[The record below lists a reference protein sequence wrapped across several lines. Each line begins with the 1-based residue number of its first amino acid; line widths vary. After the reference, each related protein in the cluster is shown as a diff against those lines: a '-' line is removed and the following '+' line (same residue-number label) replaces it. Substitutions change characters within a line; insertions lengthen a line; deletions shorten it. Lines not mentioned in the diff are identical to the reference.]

1 MNRAQKNRG
10 FTLVELLIVVAIIGI
25 LATIAI
31 YAYRRYVAQARKTEV
46 FSMIAAIKSSEEAYK
61 AESSQY
67 LSTTSSGETDY
78 YPVLGSGG
86 SEPALK
92 SWNPG
97 GDGKTLWTALAVS
110 APKSALYCG
119 YVVVA
124 GDANSFNGAGT
135 RGRTLFQNVAPQRPW
150 YYIRAECD
158 FDGDNS
164 TNSQFET
171 TFNNEIVFIDNEGH

>member
-10 FTLVELLIVVAIIGI
+10 FTIVELLIVVAIIGI
-25 LATIAI
+25 LATIAVF
-31 YAYRRYVAQARKTEV
+31 AYRRYVAQARKSEV

-67 LSTTSSGETDY
+67 LSTTASGETDF

-92 SWNPG
+92 SWNPN
-97 GDGKTLWTALAVS
+97 GDGKTLWLALAVS

-119 YVVVA
+119 YVAVA
-124 GDANSFNGAGT
+124 GDANSFAGAGP

-158 FDGDNS
+158 FDGNS
-164 TNSQFET
+164 SVNSQFET
-171 TFNNEIVFIDNEGH
+171 TFNNEIVFVDNEGR

>member
-10 FTLVELLIVVAIIGI
+10 FTIVELLIVVAIVGI
-25 LATIAI
+25 LATIAV
-31 YAYRRYVAQARKTEV
+31 YAYRRYVAQARKSEV

-67 LSTTSSGETDY
+67 LSTTTTGEADF

-86 SEPALK
+86 DEPTPK
-92 SWNPG
+92 SWNPT
-97 GDGKTLWTALAVS
+97 GDGKALWLALAVS
-110 APKSALYCG
+110 VPKSALYCG

-124 GDANSFNGAGT
+124 GDANSFAGAGA

-150 YYIRAECD
+150 YYIRAACD
-158 FDGDNS
+158 FDGDSSVNS
-164 TNSQFET
+164 SFET
-171 TFNNEIVFIDNEGH
+171 TFNNEIVFTDDDGH

>member
-1 MNRAQKNRG
+1 MKKDLKNRG
-10 FTLVELLIVVAIIGI
+10 FTIVELLIVVAIIGI

-31 YAYRRYVAQARKTEV
+31 FAYRGYVAKARKSEV

-67 LSTTSSGETDY
+67 LSTTTSGETDY

-86 SEPALK
+86 AEPALK
-92 SWNPG
+92 SWNPN
-97 GDGKTLWTALAVS
+97 GDGRTLWTALAVS
-110 APKSALYCG
+110 APASAIYCG

-124 GDANSFNGAGT
+124 GDANSFTGAGV
-135 RGRTLFQNVAPQRPW
+135 RGRTLFNNVPPQRPW

-158 FDGDNS
+158 FDGNTS
-164 TNSQFET
+164 ANSQFET
-171 TFNNEIVFIDNEGH
+171 TFDNGIVFIDNEGK

>member
-10 FTLVELLIVVAIIGI
+10 FTIVELLIVVAIIGI
-25 LATIAI
+25 LATIAV

-67 LSTTSSGETDY
+67 LSTDTSETGY
-78 YPVLGSGG
+78 YPVLGSSGT
-86 SEPALK
+86 EPALK
-92 SWNPG
+92 KWNPTS
-97 GDGKTLWTALAVS
+97 DGKTLWTALGVS
-110 APKSALYCG
+110 APRSTLYCG

-124 GDANSFNGAGT
+124 GDANSFGTAGS

-158 FDGDNS
+158 FDGNS
-164 TNSQFET
+164 GTNSQFET
-171 TFNNEIVFIDNEGH
+171 TFNNEIVFIDNEGR

>member
-1 MNRAQKNRG
+1 MNRARKNRG
-10 FTLVELLIVVAIIGI
+10 FTIVELLIVVAIVGI

-31 YAYRRYVAQARKTEV
+31 FAYRRYVAQARKSEV

-67 LSTTSSGETDY
+67 LSTTTIGETDY

-86 SEPALK
+86 AEPTPK
-92 SWNPG
+92 TWNPN
-97 GDGKTLWTALAVS
+97 GDGRTLWTALGVS
-110 APKSALYCG
+110 PPKSALYCG

-124 GDANSFNGAGT
+124 GDANSFVGAGS

-150 YYIRAECD
+150 FYIRAECN

-164 TNSQFET
+164 ENSQFET
-171 TFNNEIVFIDNEGH
+171 TFNNEIVFVDNEGK